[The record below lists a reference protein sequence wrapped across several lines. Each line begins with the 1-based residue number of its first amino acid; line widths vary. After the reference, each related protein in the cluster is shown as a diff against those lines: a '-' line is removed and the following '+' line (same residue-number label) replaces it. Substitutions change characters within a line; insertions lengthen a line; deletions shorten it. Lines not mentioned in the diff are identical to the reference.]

1 MGLSMSGSKTVFA
14 LRRGKILK
22 TEFMPGVTLRG
33 WQRRWF
39 SGIFEVIRED
49 RAISANTAVRL
60 GKYFGLHPR
69 NLGSLFRTTTI
80 SDLQRAAVIA
90 ANSPALARA

>member
-1 MGLSMSGSKTVFA
+1 MGLSMSRSKTVFA
-14 LRRGKILK
+14 LRRGEILK
-22 TEFMPGVTLRG
+22 TEFMPGVTL
-33 WQRRWF
+33 RRWF

-60 GKYFGLHPR
+60 GKHFGLHPR
-69 NLGSLFRTTTI
+69 NLGSIFRTTTI

>member
-22 TEFMPGVTLRG
+22 TEFMPGVTLRR

-60 GKYFGLHPR
+60 EV
-69 NLGSLFRTTTI
+69 FRPAPAQSWLTFQNDY
-80 SDLQRAAVIA
+80 DLRLAEGTVIA

>member
-1 MGLSMSGSKTVFA
+1 MHVRIKDGVCA
-14 LRRGKILK
+14 PQGKNSQDRIHA
-22 TEFMPGVTLRG
+22 GVTLRR